1 MANVYGNITS
11 ANATAVLVVET
22 IFPNGIELQQ
32 FSTDQAVSMDNI
44 TMAVTRMGVDG
55 KMAAGYV
62 PAIYP
67 ITIMLEASS
76 PSAAF
81 LWQIS
86 ASMQQAKDLYEC
98 TLTARIPSINR
109 TYIWSGGVLK
119 TGTLFPSEKQ
129 VLDPTTW
136 QFDFAQMTVSE
147 L

>member
-1 MANVYGNITS
+1 MSSVYGNITS

-22 IFPNGIELQQ
+22 VFPNGIELQQ
-32 FSTDQAVSMDNI
+32 FSTDQAISMDNI

-62 PAIYP
+62 PSIYP

-98 TLTARIPSINR
+98 TPPL
-109 TYIWSGGVLK
+109 
-119 TGTLFPSEKQ
+119 
-129 VLDPTTW
+129 
-136 QFDFAQMTVSE
+136 QMLS
-147 L
+147 LIHI